1 MGQSCYIFNMSLSSR
16 LASRR
21 RLRSQQ
27 YFTAQFPLYID
38 EVRQERIEEHSHE
51 FYEMVYVRRGRGE
64 HSIEGRTY
72 PIQAGDLY
80 VIHPGEK
87 HSYTPLS
94 QLHIVN
100 VLWMP
105 SLVKDLLD
113 SGELRPQSTLEPQ
126 HLGYIEPLLKRR
138 NGPRKFAHRLHLSGR
153 TAYRVESL
161 LEEMRR
167 EQTVA
172 APGSQL
178 LLRHLFCALLVLLSR
193 AYEEQNQP
201 TTQAQSTLNVGKT
214 GLSAAGQHAMVARA
228 IEWIEEH
235 YAEPIRVREVAA
247 HAALSESRLSHL
259 FKAHTGR
266 GLIEY
271 LHEYRINRACAQLCE
286 TTRPIQ
292 DIATEI
298 GYNDLRFFHRLFRR
312 HTGCNPTQYRQHFG
326 HSAGV

>member
-1 MGQSCYIFNMSLSSR
+1 
-16 LASRR
+16 
-21 RLRSQQ
+21 
-27 YFTAQFPLYID
+27 
-38 EVRQERIEEHSHE
+38 
-51 FYEMVYVRRGRGE
+51 MVYVRRGRGE

-72 PIQAGDLY
+72 SIQAGDLY

-87 HSYTPLS
+87 HSYTPLA

-113 SGELRPQSTLEPQ
+113 SGQLRIGSTLNASELPGARG
-126 HLGYIEPLLKRR
+126 LGYIEPLLKRR
-138 NGPRKFAHRLHLSGR
+138 NGPRKFAHRLHLAGR

-193 AYEEQNQP
+193 AYEEQHQP
-201 TTQAQSTLNVGKT
+201 AAPSQSTLNAGKA
-214 GLSAAGQHAMVARA
+214 GLNAAGQHATIARA
-228 IEWIEEH
+228 IEWLEEH
-235 YAEPIRVREVAA
+235 HAEPIRVRDVAA

-259 FKAHTGR
+259 FKIHTGR

-271 LHEYRINRACAQLCE
+271 LHEYRINRACACLCE
-286 TTRPIQ
+286 TPRPVQ
-292 DIATEI
+292 EIAGEV

-326 HSAGV
+326 NSEGA